1 MDVSL
6 QIEKFK
12 EFFETHYEKEIAI
25 IVQKGLKSLI
35 VDFALLSQFDVE
47 LAEELLEGPEEL
59 IRAAEL
65 ALTQFDVIEK
75 SSLDRVRFRNLPDS
89 Q

>member
-1 MDVSL
+1 MDASL

-12 EFFETHYEKEIAI
+12 EFFETHYEKDIAI

-35 VDFALLSQFDVE
+35 VDFSLLSRFDVE
-47 LAEELLEGPEEL
+47 LAEELLEDPEEL

-75 SSLDRVRFRNLPDS
+75 SYLDRVSFSNLLDS
-89 Q
+89 